1 MTSATTALE
10 TKTGTLD
17 TKTTA
22 LETTSEQLTQKTTA
36 LETKAATLESDTAL
50 LKTTQDEL
58 VVAQQNTSLT
68 LGANLAPTLQATLKN
83 ELDLELKELSI
94 PGVGNVSGLKTTAV
108 VVDQVVKT
116 PLIEADDVETPKVA
130 GNNVIVDN
138 LTVTGFLDIG
148 LMRMGVADRDLPTVY
163 QVGGSKRAFMYNPGT
178 DPTMYF
184 GFTSMEEDNFEATVA
199 LRNSSAYSVPF
210 AMLSVSKPKDMWG
223 EDKGLHGKIDKL
235 LERMGEFG
243 MPLPRSEEDQTAI
256 CNHKL
261 RYPVVYEM
269 KKYPFREGKV
279 SKQCIDGS
287 WYRANFMNAE
297 EEAINYMMRVSQTN
311 FELDLDLLPTNMT
324 DAEKQAFQDDIVGT
338 LELTELAFGTIYVI
352 HKLPIF
358 ANATLA
364 LEYKTISEELHQTVL
379 EHYPT
384 DTTVENVSHMVSEY
398 HAVHYRRIGMGEAF
412 SVASYNRSDP
422 KPVLRIRATVYKALN
437 GTPASYWPYE
447 CPHKTGSATS
457 VEEQTVRSRSAPGR
471 RAKTC
476 R

>member
-1 MTSATTALE
+1 M
-10 TKTGTLD
+10 K
-17 TKTTA
+17 
-22 LETTSEQLTQKTTA
+22 
-36 LETKAATLESDTAL
+36 
-50 LKTTQDEL
+50 
-58 VVAQQNTSLT
+58 
-68 LGANLAPTLQATLKN
+68 
-83 ELDLELKELSI
+83 
-94 PGVGNVSGLKTTAV
+94 
-108 VVDQVVKT
+108 
-116 PLIEADDVETPKVA
+116 PLIEADDVEAPKVA

-279 SKQCIDGS
+279 SKQCIPGRGTGKLHGRGRRIHELHD
-287 WYRANFMNAE
+287 
-297 EEAINYMMRVSQTN
+297 RVSQTN

-447 CPHKTGSATS
+447 CPHERAP
-457 VEEQTVRSRSAPGR
+457 QLPSRNRQCARGAASGR